1 MNLDTS
7 NINHNLFLSKEEN
20 FKFISLI
27 SHEIKNSFNSIIASN
42 NIILRDKLINN
53 PDLNELIV
61 LVQTTA
67 HKSYELLENLIHL
80 FNSPLENYEDQIQT
94 FDVNNAVRG
103 TIDFFRFQIE
113 QKKLSIILN
122 IGSNFRIKT
131 SEKLFSFIFRNL
143 LSNAIKFSDIGG
155 KIEVAYTQNNKLFEF
170 SIKDYGIGLNDSK
183 IEEILSSK
191 DLSNQLVNNN
201 IGTGIGLQL
210 CNHYVK
216 QFGGKM
222 EISSKSGLGSKV
234 IVKLPC

>member
-1 MNLDTS
+1 MNSDAP
-7 NINHNLFLSKEEN
+7 NINHKLLLGKEEN

-27 SHEIKNSFNSIIASN
+27 SYEIKNSFNSIIAAN

-53 PDLNELIV
+53 PDLKELV
-61 LVQTTA
+61 TLVQSTA
-67 HKSYELLENLIHL
+67 HKSFELLENLIHL
-80 FNSPLENYEDQIQT
+80 YNSPLENYKDQIQT
-94 FDVNNAVRG
+94 LDVNNSVRG

-113 QKKLSIILN
+113 QKKLSMILN

-155 KIEVAYTQNNKLFEF
+155 KIEVAYTQNNEVFEF
-170 SIKDYGIGLNDSK
+170 SVTDYGIGLSDSK
-183 IEEILSSK
+183 IEEILSGK
-191 DLSNQLVNNN
+191 DLSDQLVNNN

-210 CNHYVK
+210 CNYYIK

-222 EISSKSGLGSKV
+222 EVSSKSGLGSKV